1 MRMLMSSSF
10 HPQDTPEGE
19 QDVHY
24 QLRVTLFD
32 RNHQQFFGKTWK
44 SRPERIKNSR
54 IPFAEVCWWK
64 SAVGLIRYDWCKLH
78 EM

>member
-1 MRMLMSSSF
+1 MRMLMSSPF

-64 SAVGLIRYDWCKLH
+64 SAVGPIRYDWCKLH